1 MGWPPGNLGAWR
13 VWGQPSCGLLGVLM
27 LLECG
32 EAYKFLLHL
41 LLSHYGSPS
50 PPRGGGLGSCLPGQ
64 GDSCWKYMVAVT
76 ANMLMPSRLPTCQAL
91 Y

>member
-50 PPRGGGLGSCLPGQ
+50 PPRGGGGAGQLSARTGGLVLEIHGGSN
-64 GDSCWKYMVAVT
+64 S
-76 ANMLMPSRLPTCQAL
+76 
-91 Y
+91 

>member
-1 MGWPPGNLGAWR
+1 MGWPPGNLGAWK

-50 PPRGGGLGSCLPGQ
+50 PPRGGGAGQLSARTGGLVLEIHGGSN
-64 GDSCWKYMVAVT
+64 S
-76 ANMLMPSRLPTCQAL
+76 
-91 Y
+91 